1 MGRLVRRLSKPAD
14 MDAATAGAA
23 QALPPSRAGQRAPD
37 NYLERIAKYFPG
49 EVLAFFI
56 VINAILQQAMRAGGE
71 TATMAGLPVMTVA
84 QGALAFAVV
93 LVPLFVWYVRE
104 EGDAWLTNAVVSTLL
119 FPFWA
124 YALGAAAFSTMWD
137 GNLAAILLVTA
148 TVLSGLV
155 LPARKASADP
165 LPSAVPTRTERPQL
179 DLVPPTPAAMA
190 APEQTIALRT
200 ERPQLDLITP
210 TPA

>member
-1 MGRLVRRLSKPAD
+1 MGRLVRIPKQAVLAE
-14 MDAATAGAA
+14 ATEAVER
-23 QALPPSRAGQRAPD
+23 PEHRPRAPD

-56 VINAILQQAMRAGGE
+56 VINAILEQAMKSGGE
-71 TATMAGLPVMTVA
+71 AATMAGLPVTTVA
-84 QGALAFAVV
+84 LGALAVGVAM
-93 LVPLFVWYVRE
+93 VPLFAWYVRE
-104 EGDAWLTNAVVSTLL
+104 QGDAWLTNALVSTLL

-124 YALGAAAFSTMWD
+124 YALGAAAFNTTWD

-155 LPARKASADP
+155 LPPAR
-165 LPSAVPTRTERPQL
+165 LPRRQPSTLA
-179 DLVPPTPAAMA
+179 PAA
-190 APEQTIALRT
+190 ALGIPART

-210 TPA
+210 A